1 MESSVCTGTKLDS
14 NFNIRDITKIQRV
27 IRKTKNNLSIDEYM
41 EIYLT
46 SSAPGKLYAT
56 AKVHKMA
63 KMTVLKTFLYDLL
76 FQTLVRHLT
85 IYQNI

>member
-1 MESSVCTGTKLDS
+1 
-14 NFNIRDITKIQRV
+14 
-27 IRKTKNNLSIDEYM
+27 M

-63 KMTVLKTFLYDLL
+63 KMTVLKTFLYDIL
-76 FQTLVRHLT
+76 FQTSVRHLT